1 MSEMLTDLLQNIY
14 SRIAQLGKS
23 IQQLQHSIEKLN
35 KSLVD
40 KVDSLVVSIKSM
52 TDSVEK
58 EGDTQALIFRQI
70 GSDAIREITKL
81 QEHIGLK
88 DFEELLDHLNKIVT
102 SSEEALKPEIVDL
115 LLKEVLDGVRS
126 LKMGEETGSS
136 KDSDTETNLLQKV
149 DASISK

>member
-23 IQQLQHSIEKLN
+23 IQQLQHSIEELN

-40 KVDSLVVSIKSM
+40 KVETLVGSIKMM

-58 EGDTQALIFRQI
+58 EADTEALIFRQI
-70 GSDAIREITKL
+70 GDDAIREIHKL

-88 DFEELLDHLNKIVT
+88 DFEKLLDNLNKIVS

-126 LKMGEETGSS
+126 LKMG
-136 KDSDTETNLLQKV
+136 DTEPSQDTKG
-149 DASISK
+149 DTK

>member
-14 SRIAQLGKS
+14 GRIAQLGKS
-23 IQQLQHSIEKLN
+23 IQQLQHSIEELN
-35 KSLVD
+35 KSLVE

-58 EGDTQALIFRQI
+58 EADTEALIFHQI
-70 GSDAIREITKL
+70 GDEAIREIHKL

-88 DFEELLDHLNKIVT
+88 DFEKLLDNLNKIVT

-126 LKMGEETGSS
+126 LKMGEPSEQSQ
-136 KDSDTETNLLQKV
+136 DTNDQSGKTK
-149 DASISK
+149 

>member
-23 IQQLQHSIEKLN
+23 IQQLQHSIEELN

-40 KVDSLVVSIKSM
+40 KVESLVDSIKTM

-58 EGDTQALIFRQI
+58 DADTEALIFRQI
-70 GSDAIREITKL
+70 GDEAIREINKL
-81 QEHIGLK
+81 QEHIGLE
-88 DFEELLDHLNKIVT
+88 DFEKLLSNLKNTV
-102 SSEEALKPEIVDL
+102 SASEEALKPEIVDL

-126 LKMGEETGSS
+126 LKMGVI
-136 KDSDTETNLLQKV
+136 SDTSPDTKDQPEGTK
-149 DASISK
+149 